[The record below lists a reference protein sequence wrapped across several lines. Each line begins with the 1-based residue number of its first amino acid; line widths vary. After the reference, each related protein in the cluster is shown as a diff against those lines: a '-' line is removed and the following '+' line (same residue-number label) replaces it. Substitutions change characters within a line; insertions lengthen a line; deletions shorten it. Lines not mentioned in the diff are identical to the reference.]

1 MQQSAS
7 CRERAGSAHLRNG
20 PLKSGHDFSVQY
32 WLSAEPSPEGNLT
45 LWAFPAA
52 HCSSL
57 PPCITALS
65 PPSVVLVDKT
75 GFSFQRALLPTNS
88 WALGA
93 QVHFTTW
100 HLTWKDTFPHIKAY
114 RISISRKPTGTHWLC
129 SSLWLSLSIIH
140 SIRFWVQN
148 IFFTKLLNTHALNW
162 PQWHLCNSPSQV
174 GLPTLSGFQSST
186 FYFSLFWSS
195 TQPQ

>member
-114 RISISRKPTGTHWLC
+114 RISISTKTNRY
-129 SSLWLSLSIIH
+129 SLTLQQPMAFLVNNPLDQILSTEY
-140 SIRFWVQN
+140 
-148 IFFTKLLNTHALNW
+148 IFHKAPKYTCPKLTTMAPL
-162 PQWHLCNSPSQV
+162 
-174 GLPTLSGFQSST
+174 
-186 FYFSLFWSS
+186 
-195 TQPQ
+195 